1 MLCPGESKKKK
12 KTNTIMDLNELLP
25 DFDYD
30 FLDESEANS
39 SYCTQ
44 IVPCGG
50 AKTVHDT
57 EHAAVSNN
65 EGPNGDGIGA
75 IGNNIAED
83 APTMDVSNDEGPNGD
98 DIGAVGNNIT
108 EDAPTMV
115 DNTQDVAVAEDIW
128 STLPVPYTG
137 QTFGTKQEAR
147 AFYNS
152 YARRIG
158 FSVRT
163 GTSRLSG
170 PAREQKKVLFVCN
183 KEGHGRMGKEE
194 VPPAESDD
202 SNYEIGESE
211 TENNNEGK
219 GNADID
225 KKKQL
230 DSGRK
235 RKREKMLHTDCK
247 ARMVVKMIGDR
258 WHVIYFAPD
267 HNYDLVVKP
276 SLKKFMRSHKGIP
289 REKKEFI
296 ALLHGCNLSTGRI
309 MQLMN
314 EFYGS
319 AQLVPYEGKDVGN
332 FHSTIRRTE
341 KYRDIQ
347 ETLDYFKELEQEDPE
362 FFYKIKL
369 DGEHRVESLFWVDGA
384 ARHAYIESYHD
395 CVSFDATHMTNMYDI
410 PFTPFIGINRHGQS
424 FLLGCAFLR
433 DEKTPSYT

>member
-1 MLCPGESKKKK
+1 MPVTKKMLCPGESKKKK
-12 KTNTIMDLNELLP
+12 KTNTIMDLNELPP

-30 FLDESEANS
+30 FLDESEANP

-108 EDAPTMV
+108 EDATTMV

-163 GTSRLSG
+163 STSRLSG

-183 KEGHGRMGKEE
+183 KGMVERGKRKYRLLNLMIPIMRLENLKLRITMRERAMQTLIKRSSWMVGGKER
-194 VPPAESDD
+194 
-202 SNYEIGESE
+202 
-211 TENNNEGK
+211 GK
-219 GNADID
+219 NVA
-225 KKKQL
+225 
-230 DSGRK
+230 
-235 RKREKMLHTDCK
+235 
-247 ARMVVKMIGDR
+247 
-258 WHVIYFAPD
+258 
-267 HNYDLVVKP
+267 
-276 SLKKFMRSHKGIP
+276 
-289 REKKEFI
+289 
-296 ALLHGCNLSTGRI
+296 
-309 MQLMN
+309 
-314 EFYGS
+314 
-319 AQLVPYEGKDVGN
+319 
-332 FHSTIRRTE
+332 
-341 KYRDIQ
+341 YR
-347 ETLDYFKELEQEDPE
+347 L
-362 FFYKIKL
+362 
-369 DGEHRVESLFWVDGA
+369 
-384 ARHAYIESYHD
+384 
-395 CVSFDATHMTNMYDI
+395 
-410 PFTPFIGINRHGQS
+410 
-424 FLLGCAFLR
+424 
-433 DEKTPSYT
+433 

>member
-1 MLCPGESKKKK
+1 MPNMAVALMHLKKKTFMLRACNKKMLCPGESKKKK
-12 KTNTIMDLNELLP
+12 KTNTIMDLNELPP

-30 FLDESEANS
+30 FLDESEANP

-98 DIGAVGNNIT
+98 DIGVVGNNIT

-158 FSVRT
+158 FLVRT

-183 KEGHGRMGKEE
+183 KEGHGRK
-194 VPPAESDD
+194 
-202 SNYEIGESE
+202 GER
-211 TENNNEGK
+211 G
-219 GNADID
+219 
-225 KKKQL
+225 
-230 DSGRK
+230 
-235 RKREKMLHTDCK
+235 
-247 ARMVVKMIGDR
+247 
-258 WHVIYFAPD
+258 
-267 HNYDLVVKP
+267 
-276 SLKKFMRSHKGIP
+276 
-289 REKKEFI
+289 
-296 ALLHGCNLSTGRI
+296 ST
-309 MQLMN
+309 
-314 EFYGS
+314 
-319 AQLVPYEGKDVGN
+319 A
-332 FHSTIRRTE
+332 
-341 KYRDIQ
+341 
-347 ETLDYFKELEQEDPE
+347 
-362 FFYKIKL
+362 
-369 DGEHRVESLFWVDGA
+369 
-384 ARHAYIESYHD
+384 
-395 CVSFDATHMTNMYDI
+395 C
-410 PFTPFIGINRHGQS
+410 
-424 FLLGCAFLR
+424 
-433 DEKTPSYT
+433 

>member
-1 MLCPGESKKKK
+1 MPVTKKMLCPGESKKKK

-30 FLDESEANS
+30 FLDESEANP

-128 STLPVPYTG
+128 STSPVPYTG

-170 PAREQKKVLFVCN
+170 PAIEQKKVLFVCN
-183 KEGHGRMGKEE
+183 KEGRGRKGKEE
-194 VPPAESDD
+194 VPPAESDY

-230 DSGRK
+230 DGGRK
-235 RKREKMLHTDCK
+235 RKREKCCIQI
-247 ARMVVKMIGDR
+247 VK
-258 WHVIYFAPD
+258 
-267 HNYDLVVKP
+267 
-276 SLKKFMRSHKGIP
+276 
-289 REKKEFI
+289 
-296 ALLHGCNLSTGRI
+296 
-309 MQLMN
+309 
-314 EFYGS
+314 
-319 AQLVPYEGKDVGN
+319 
-332 FHSTIRRTE
+332 
-341 KYRDIQ
+341 Q
-347 ETLDYFKELEQEDPE
+347 E
-362 FFYKIKL
+362 
-369 DGEHRVESLFWVDGA
+369 
-384 ARHAYIESYHD
+384 
-395 CVSFDATHMTNMYDI
+395 
-410 PFTPFIGINRHGQS
+410 
-424 FLLGCAFLR
+424 
-433 DEKTPSYT
+433 

>member
-1 MLCPGESKKKK
+1 
-12 KTNTIMDLNELLP
+12 MDLNQLPP

-30 FLDESEANS
+30 LLDESEENP

-57 EHAAVSNN
+57 EHAVVSNK
-65 EGPNGDGIGA
+65 EGPNGDG
-75 IGNNIAED
+75 
-83 APTMDVSNDEGPNGD
+83 V
-98 DIGAVGNNIT
+98 GAVGNNIT

-128 STLPVPYTG
+128 STSPVPYTG

-183 KEGHGRMGKEE
+183 KEWRGRKGKEE
-194 VPPAESDD
+194 VPPAESDYN
-202 SNYEIGESE
+202 NYEIGESE

-230 DSGRK
+230 DGGRK

-296 ALLHGCNLSTGRI
+296 ALLYGCNLSTGRI
-309 MQLMN
+309 M
-314 EFYGS
+314 
-319 AQLVPYEGKDVGN
+319 
-332 FHSTIRRTE
+332 
-341 KYRDIQ
+341 
-347 ETLDYFKELEQEDPE
+347 
-362 FFYKIKL
+362 
-369 DGEHRVESLFWVDGA
+369 
-384 ARHAYIESYHD
+384 
-395 CVSFDATHMTNMYDI
+395 
-410 PFTPFIGINRHGQS
+410 
-424 FLLGCAFLR
+424 
-433 DEKTPSYT
+433 